1 VASGE
6 RVRVEVGFQGG
17 QVIGTFVSLET
28 ADQLERALHED
39 GPRVVVLETEEGPY
53 HVVVPEVAY
62 LRRFNR
68 ASRVGFTAA

>member
-1 VASGE
+1 MASE

-17 QVIGTFVSLET
+17 QVIGTFVTLET

-39 GPRVVVLETEEGPY
+39 GPRVVVLDTDEGPY

>member
-1 VASGE
+1 MASAE
-6 RVRVEVGFQGG
+6 RVRIEVGFQGG
-17 QVIGTFVSLET
+17 QVIGTFVTAAS
-28 ADQLERALHED
+28 ADQLEQALHHD

>member
-39 GPRVVVLETEEGPY
+39 GPRVVVLETDEGPY

>member
-1 VASGE
+1 VASGD
-6 RVRVEVGFQGG
+6 RVRVEVGFRGG
-17 QVIGTFVSLET
+17 QVIGTFVSQES

-39 GPRVVVLETEEGPY
+39 GLRVVVLDTEEGPY

-68 ASRVGFTAA
+68 SSHVGFTAA

>member
-1 VASGE
+1 MASGE

-17 QVIGTFVSLET
+17 QVIGMFVSLET

>member
-1 VASGE
+1 MASSE
-6 RVRVEVGFQGG
+6 RVRLEIGFRGG
-17 QVIGTFVSLET
+17 QVIGSFASQDS

-39 GPRVVVLETEEGPY
+39 GPRVVVLDTDEGPY
-53 HVVVPEVAY
+53 HVIVPEVAY

>member
-1 VASGE
+1 VADE
-6 RVRVEVGFQGG
+6 RVRVEVGFKGG
-17 QVIGTFVSLET
+17 QVVGSFVTQAS

-39 GPRVVVLETEEGPY
+39 GPRVVVLDTEEGPY
-53 HVVVPEVAY
+53 HVVVPLVSY

>member
-1 VASGE
+1 VAEE

-17 QVIGTFVSLET
+17 QVVGGFVTQAS

-39 GPRVVVLETEEGPY
+39 GPRVVILETDEGPY
-53 HVVVPEVAY
+53 HVVVPLVSY

>member
-1 VASGE
+1 VASE
-6 RVRVEVGFQGG
+6 RVRIEVGFQGG
-17 QVIGTFVSLET
+17 QVIGSFVSIET
-28 ADQLERALHED
+28 ADALEHALHKD
-39 GPRVVVLETEEGPY
+39 GPRVVVLDTDEGPY

>member
-1 VASGE
+1 VADGE

-17 QVIGTFVSLET
+17 QVIGGFVTPAT

-39 GPRVVVLETEEGPY
+39 GPRVIVLDTDEGPY
-53 HVVVPEVAY
+53 HVVVPLVAY
-62 LRRFNR
+62 FRRFSR

>member
-1 VASGE
+1 VASRE
-6 RVRVEVGFQGG
+6 RVRVEIGFQGG
-17 QVIGTFVSLET
+17 QIIGTFVTVET

-39 GPRVVVLETEEGPY
+39 GPRVVVLDTDEGPY

>member
-1 VASGE
+1 VADGE

-17 QVIGTFVSLET
+17 QVIGGFVTPTSAE
-28 ADQLERALHED
+28 QLERALHED

-53 HVVVPEVAY
+53 HVIVPLVSY
-62 LRRFNR
+62 FRRFNR

>member
-1 VASGE
+1 MASAE
-6 RVRVEVGFQGG
+6 RVRIEIGFQGG
-17 QVIGTFVSLET
+17 QVIGTFVTVAS
-28 ADQLERALHED
+28 ADQLEQALHKD
-39 GPRVVVLETEEGPY
+39 GPRVVVLDTDEGPY

>member
-1 VASGE
+1 MASGE

>member
-1 VASGE
+1 VASSE
-6 RVRVEVGFQGG
+6 RVRLEIGFRGG
-17 QVIGTFVSLET
+17 QVIGSFASQDS

-39 GPRVVVLETEEGPY
+39 GPRVVVLDTDEGPY
-53 HVVVPEVAY
+53 HVIVPEVAY

>member
-1 VASGE
+1 VASNE
-6 RVRVEVGFQGG
+6 RVRVEIGFRGG
-17 QVIGTFVSLET
+17 QVIGSFASQGT

-39 GPRVVVLETEEGPY
+39 GPRVVVLETDEGPY

>member
-1 VASGE
+1 MASGE

-17 QVIGTFVSLET
+17 QVIGTFVTLET

-39 GPRVVVLETEEGPY
+39 GPRVVVLDTEEGPY

>member
-1 VASGE
+1 VASE
-6 RVRVEVGFQGG
+6 RVRIEVGFQGG
-17 QVIGTFVSLET
+17 QVIGVFVSLES
-28 ADQLERALHED
+28 ADALEQALHKD
-39 GPRVVVLETEEGPY
+39 SARVIVLDTEEGPY

>member
-1 VASGE
+1 MASGQ

-17 QVIGTFVSLET
+17 QVIGTFVSQDT

-39 GPRVVVLETEEGPY
+39 GPRVVVLDTEEGPY

>member
-1 VASGE
+1 MASE
-6 RVRVEVGFQGG
+6 RVRVEVGFRGG
-17 QVIGTFVSLET
+17 QVIGSFVTVES
-28 ADQLERALHED
+28 ADQLEHALHKD
-39 GPRVVVLETEEGPY
+39 GPRVVLLDTEEGPY

>member
-1 VASGE
+1 MASGE

-17 QVIGTFVSLET
+17 QVIGTFVTLVS

-39 GPRVVVLETEEGPY
+39 GPRVVVLDTEEGPY

>member
-1 VASGE
+1 MADGE
-6 RVRVEVGFQGG
+6 RVRVEVGFKAG
-17 QVIGTFVSLET
+17 QVLGTFVSVDS

-39 GPRVVVLETEEGPY
+39 GPRVVVLDTEEGPY

>member
-1 VASGE
+1 MASTE
-6 RVRVEVGFQGG
+6 RVRVEIGFQAG
-17 QVIGTFVSLET
+17 QVIGSFVTPAS

-39 GPRVVVLETEEGPY
+39 GPRVVVLDTDEGPY

-62 LRRFNR
+62 MRRFNR